1 MRYLA
6 ICFITLL
13 VCSCKKEAALAPTT
27 VLNEMVD
34 TGSSTVLKYSGTF
47 TSGPFGTVTGK
58 AEIYKTDS
66 MYEVKLVD
74 FNTNNGP
81 ALHVYISKEAMPINF
96 IDLGALKSIAGNQVY
111 SVTGMPDFTSFTFIS
126 IHCVAFNHLFG
137 YAPLK

>member
-1 MRYLA
+1 MRYTI
-6 ICFITLL
+6 ICFMLL
-13 VCSCKKEAALAPTT
+13 FIFSCKKEGTLAPTT

-34 TGSSTVLKYSGTF
+34 TGSTTVLKYSGSF

-66 MYEVKLVD
+66 LYEVKLVD

-96 IDLGALKSIAGNQVY
+96 IDLGVLKSIAGNQVY
-111 SVTGMPDFTSFTFIS
+111 PVAGMPDFTSFKFIA
-126 IHCVAFNHLFG
+126 IHCVAYNHLFG
-137 YAPLK
+137 YASLK